1 MALTGRDLIS
11 IFDLSDPEIEAIF
24 DLADEMATA
33 SRRKLRACDGALMVT
48 LFYEPSTRTRLSF
61 EAAMQRLGGGVLS
74 CADARTTSAA
84 KGETIADTVR
94 VVESYADIIVIR
106 SPLEGAARVAA
117 DYAKIPVVNAGDG
130 AHEHPTQTLLDLY
143 TIRKEKGRLRGV
155 KVALVGDLKHA
166 RTAHSLAYGLARFGA
181 HISCV
186 APHGL
191 ELPSRVLDRLRTHF
205 GCEPALY
212 RSLDDLVTDPNT
224 LPTSKDRQRLLTSEV
239 MSLFEVIY
247 VTRIQKERFVS
258 PEEFEAAKSSYVI
271 TANLLRKARP
281 EALIMHPL
289 PRVDELEYDIDADPR
304 AAYFRQAA
312 YGVPVRMALVAA
324 LLGRLPVRIGRV
336 KKGAYKPRLWEDIDL
351 SRLGD
356 VRCENPRCVTAAE
369 AYVAP
374 RFHLVAGRPNAVACI
389 FCGHERDLPEEMT

>member
-74 CADARTTSAA
+74 CADARSTSAA

-94 VVESYADIIVIR
+94 VVESYADIIVLR

-143 TIRKEKGRLRGV
+143 TIRKEKGGLRGV

-181 HISCV
+181 QISCV

-205 GCEPALY
+205 GGEPALY

-247 VTRIQKERFVS
+247 VTRIQKERFGDMQ
-258 PEEFEAAKSSYVI
+258 EYAKVAGCYRLTKKVI
-271 TANLLRKARP
+271 EQLGRDVK
-281 EALIMHPL
+281 IMHPL
-289 PRVDELEYDIDADPR
+289 PRVDEIAMEVDGLENAI
-304 AAYFRQAA
+304 YFKQAHNGIPVRQAVL
-312 YGVPVRMALVAA
+312 GLVVGT
-324 LLGRLPVRIGRV
+324 L
-336 KKGAYKPRLWEDIDL
+336 K
-351 SRLGD
+351 
-356 VRCENPRCVTAAE
+356 
-369 AYVAP
+369 
-374 RFHLVAGRPNAVACI
+374 
-389 FCGHERDLPEEMT
+389 